1 MGVDDGGNVGSHPQD
16 FGMDEDLVMPRHG
29 SADPFALAIYGNDI
43 VGRHF
48 LEADAGGLH
57 QKAPVAVRQ
66 TQCHV
71 SGDVIT
77 LVLAHEHAARLDEF
91 FAQSIGHVATLF
103 RALPLWRPAAIPTL
117 HAKRAPARGGHEPAT
132 RTRKRATP
140 CRAGDHPARRRAFAP
155 SRRADV
161 IRWHAAG
168 LCREGRA
175 VRFRDGRARDR
186 SAGDASFPTGA
197 GRVRDLDTAGGLA
210 ARGHHRCRLVPGVD
224 LAAALSCRVPER
236 TYAYVA
242 VAQNYWRA
250 DT

>member
-1 MGVDDGGNVGSHPQD
+1 
-16 FGMDEDLVMPRHG
+16 
-29 SADPFALAIYGNDI
+29 
-43 VGRHF
+43 
-48 LEADAGGLH
+48 
-57 QKAPVAVRQ
+57 
-66 TQCHV
+66 
-71 SGDVIT
+71 
-77 LVLAHEHAARLDEF
+77 
-91 FAQSIGHVATLF
+91 HVATLF
-103 RALPLWRPAAIPTL
+103 RALLLWRPAAIPTL

-186 SAGDASFPTGA
+186 SAGDASFPAGA

-210 ARGHHRCRLVPGVD
+210 ARDHHRRRPVPGVD

-236 TYAYVA
+236 TMLVRPK
-242 VAQNYWRA
+242 NYWRA
-250 DT
+250 DTLGGSPPGPIIGLKPKGDVRRKKRGPGPNHVTP